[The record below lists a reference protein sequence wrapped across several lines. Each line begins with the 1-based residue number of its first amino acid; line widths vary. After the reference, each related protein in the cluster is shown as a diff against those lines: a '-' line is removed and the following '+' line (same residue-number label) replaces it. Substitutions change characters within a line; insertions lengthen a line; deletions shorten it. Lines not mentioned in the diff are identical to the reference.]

1 MLLISSVL
9 STLVGCRDYDP
20 SAELM
25 HEEAWRERPYFDF
38 SLTSQILL
46 DVDYGPTGAGALVC
60 LYEGSLQVDDNNRP
74 AEGQHS
80 LFSIFLDEQGRFSD
94 TICLTHPIADATLYS
109 PSWLTPDEVWSRVHN
124 GSLTFTDTPLP
135 PLYTGMTRAG
145 EGGDDNTGDY
155 IVRLL
160 SESDRLYCI
169 ADWDPTDHERCRFG
183 GWKTDNNGLYG
194 YQDPS
199 VKSAVTGKSLNDYIA
214 AMNTIVTR
222 NVNPSTGSVDNS
234 SFSGPTKDID
244 NYIATSGVD
253 PTDGVTK
260 TVEYAEVELVV
271 MKEDGNFTSSFGYYY
286 YIGDQPKD
294 PKDIDKYI
302 IFPNTSQN
310 DNTPFGGSSDWR
322 KRWAR
327 SEKAPVRQGT
337 TVKLLYKDPESD
349 KYTTHF
355 PPGTTIGYFLI
366 PDAFDA
372 PWSGDWNYKKDESG
386 EKSSYIEN
394 EDPYLSLTQTTSLS
408 KPLRRP
414 ADMKEIYKVNNTYW
428 RYSDCEWNENTNAKR
443 IPDYGNKRCTYM
455 ALVDKD
461 KNLYFGSED
470 GVDNTY
476 DDFMFMIHGTPKY
489 AINIPQNRNDIDK
502 VIEKITNPETH
513 TEKSG
518 VISLAFE
525 DQWPVGGDYDLND
538 VIVEHHR
545 DITMDIHN
553 CVTEVKDYYTLSTK
567 SRATYCN
574 AFAIR
579 LEKYNSVNPKTTTVV
594 DGNGNAIGIESE
606 TDSYIIFN
614 NTVEQ
619 KGKTV
624 VVTRTYN
631 PEKVHRTH
639 IKAQQDFAPY
649 LIAKYDENPG
659 QGRTE
664 IHLPGG
670 TPSKLANAEAAN
682 GYYASRFVSE
692 DGQHPFAIVI
702 PASFSPSPEGVVIDQ
717 TYPRFTSWCKSG
729 GKEDTDWYQK

>member
-20 SAELM
+20 SADLM

-60 LYEGSLQVDDNNRP
+60 LYEGSLQIDDNNRP
-74 AEGQHS
+74 AEGQHP

-94 TICLTHPIADATLYS
+94 TISLTHPIADATLYS

-135 PLYTGMTRAG
+135 PLYSGMTRAG
-145 EGGDDNTGDY
+145 EGGDDSTGDY

-160 SESDRLYCI
+160 SEPDHLYCI
-169 ADWDPTDHERCRFG
+169 ADWDPADQINCRFG
-183 GWKTDNNGLYG
+183 NWKTSNNGLYG
-194 YQDPS
+194 KIDPS
-199 VKSAVTGKSLNDYIA
+199 VKSAKTGKSLNEYIA
-214 AMNTIVTR
+214 AMNTIVTQ
-222 NVNPSTGSVDNS
+222 NVNATSGSVDNT
-234 SFSGPTKDID
+234 SFSGPTKDINNIILPTGIDPAD
-244 NYIATSGVD
+244 N
-253 PTDGVTK
+253 K
-260 TVEYAEVELVV
+260 EKNVEYAEVELVV
-271 MKEDGNFTSSFGYYY
+271 MKEGGNYTSSFGYYY
-286 YIGDQPKD
+286 YPTGQQPSS
-294 PKDIDKYI
+294 PAELDKYL
-302 IFPNTSQN
+302 IFPNTSQKN
-310 DNTPFGGSSDWR
+310 QTPFGSADSKRLRFAR
-322 KRWAR
+322 KN
-327 SEKAPVRQGT
+327 SAPVEAGI
-337 TVKLLYKDPESD
+337 TVKLLYKDPVTREF
-349 KYTTHF
+349 TTHF
-355 PPGTTIGYFLI
+355 PPGITIGYFLM
-366 PDAFDA
+366 PDAYDA
-372 PWSGDWNYKKDESG
+372 PWSGGWDKNSKDE
-386 EKSSYIEN
+386 EAEQQSYFS
-394 EDPYLSLTQTTSLS
+394 DRSQALSLSQQTNLK
-408 KPLRRP
+408 KPLSP
-414 ADMKEIYKVNNTYW
+414 DTEKLYEVSNSYW
-428 RYSDCEWNENTNAKR
+428 RYSDCEWNGNTGAKE
-443 IPDYGNKRCTYM
+443 IGKYNNKRCTYM

-461 KNLYFGSED
+461 QNVYFGLED
-470 GVDNTY
+470 GVDLAYN
-476 DDFMFMIHGTPKY
+476 DFAFMVHGTPSY
-489 AINIPQNRNDIDK
+489 AIEVPDDRHDIDD
-502 VIEKITNPETH
+502 VIEDINDPDTH
-513 TEKSG
+513 TEESD

-545 DITMDIHN
+545 EITMN
-553 CVTEVKDYYTLSTK
+553 NLNWLTEVKDYFTLSTK

-579 LEKYNSVNPKTTTVV
+579 LPKYNSVSASTTKVMGA
-594 DGNGNAIGIESE
+594 DGKEIKVENG
-606 TDSYIIFN
+606 TDSYILFT

-619 KGKTV
+619 KGQTV
-624 VVTRTYN
+624 VITRTYS
-631 PEKVHRTH
+631 VGRAHRAH
-639 IKAQQDFAPY
+639 IKEQMDFAPY